1 MVRNAM
7 RGLLQE
13 AQRFWTFLLP
23 TQFNVRRQLAAITIL
38 LALTAISG
46 GVVLKP
52 SRRTPDAWDNFKKDI
67 AKRAQ
72 VDVFDDF
79 QSGLDSWESTENVA
93 TWSYDHGGLAT
104 PGKLALFS
112 PTLKLTNY
120 NVDSVA
126 QVVSKGLG
134 LVFRAQGTRSYQAV
148 NLVVDGRGPMPPL
161 AVERFAVINGKESA
175 HVRVKC
181 PGTFQKDTLYHLH
194 LEVRGESY
202 TLYIEGQL
210 IDSWSDGRTKSG
222 GVGFFCVKGERA
234 RVAWVRVS
242 NNTDAAGRLCAY
254 LTTLF

>member
-1 MVRNAM
+1 MNS
-7 RGLLQE
+7 LLLEVQKLW
-13 AQRFWTFLLP
+13 RFLLP
-23 TQFNVRRQLAAITIL
+23 TQFNVRRQLIAITIL

-67 AKRAQ
+67 VKRAQ

-79 QSGLDSWESTENVA
+79 QSGLDSWESTESVA
-93 TWSYDHGGLAT
+93 TWTYDLGGLAT

-112 PTLKLTNY
+112 PTLKLTDY

-134 LVFRAQGTRSYQAV
+134 LVFRARGAGTYQAV

-161 AVERFAVINGKESA
+161 AVERYAVINGKESA

-181 PGTFQKDTLYHLH
+181 PGTFQKDTLYHIH
-194 LEVRGESY
+194 LEVRGDSY
-202 TLYIEGQL
+202 TLYIEGHL
-210 IDSWSDGRTKSG
+210 IDSWTDARTRSG

-242 NNTDAAGRLCAY
+242 NNTDATGRLCSY
-254 LTTLF
+254 LSSLF